1 MCISYVYCQSTEF
14 KLKSKVLP
22 VISTVSIL
30 TAETNLSICFGCS
43 SWSIVKEW
51 KVSLYRFIFPGLQ
64 NACKMLSLS
73 PFYNMLATPGCHEA
87 DIIVVLLCHQ
97 LLMTECLHSRS
108 SFDVLLILYG
118 IFCYCQKSHIL
129 EAL

>member
-22 VISTVSIL
+22 VISTVCIQ

-87 DIIVVLLCHQ
+87 DIIVLLCHK